1 MREFLRLALFS
12 GWIACSS
19 APAISEESFLF
30 LPLGSFFLGASEL
43 MAGAGAGTGAGTAS
57 AKLAEAA
64 SAPTLAEAV
73 SAAKL
78 PEVTVEEGLVL
89 LLLLL
94 APVLAFEELVEVTAA
109 GAMGTVSC
117 LVMLSGLG
125 FLALKAVLASDS
137 ERAWMKGSLVG
148 SYLEVNGMSFSV
160 GLVVL
165 GDFKGNK
172 LSYFRVKL

>member
-43 MAGAGAGTGAGTAS
+43 MAGAGTAS

-89 LLLLL
+89 LLLFP